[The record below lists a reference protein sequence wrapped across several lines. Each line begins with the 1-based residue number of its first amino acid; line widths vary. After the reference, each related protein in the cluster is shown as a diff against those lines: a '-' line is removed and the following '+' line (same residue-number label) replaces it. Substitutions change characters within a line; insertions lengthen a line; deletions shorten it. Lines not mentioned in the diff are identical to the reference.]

1 MFRNEAGMGVFVG
14 MKVKRLNHAP
24 RLVKAL
30 TTPLKALLMVA
41 AVATLWVIF
50 IQWKMVSLPDGKL
63 PPKEVGI
70 VLGAALWQSTPSPA
84 LQERLNRA
92 VLLYEEGTIKRIIV
106 SGGYDHANSKLTE
119 AEGMRNYLLD
129 KGVRES
135 DIYLENAATSTYE
148 NMLFS
153 QNIMKQN
160 GWTSSVIVTHR
171 YHAVRALDIARFLG
185 YEDPEASPMDSNV
198 LIMSW
203 HKGRETLALTK
214 WQWDKV
220 MLALG
225 QQTES

>member
-1 MFRNEAGMGVFVG
+1 MGVFG
-14 MKVKRLNHAP
+14 LKVKRLNHAP

-30 TTPLKALLMVA
+30 KFPIKAMLMVIAIALL
-41 AVATLWVIF
+41 WVLF
-50 IQWKMVSLPDGKL
+50 IQWKMASLPDGKL

-92 VLLYEEGTIKRIIV
+92 IQLYESGSIRQIIV
-106 SGGYDHANSKLTE
+106 SGGYDHASSKLTE
-119 AEGMRNYLLD
+119 AEGMRNYLVD
-129 KGVRES
+129 KGVRQS
-135 DIYLENAATSTYE
+135 DIYLENAATNTYE
-148 NMLFS
+148 NLLFS
-153 QNIMKQN
+153 QKIMQSN

-185 YEDPEASPMDSNV
+185 YEDTEASPMDSSV
-198 LIMSW
+198 LMMSW

-220 MLALG
+220 RMVLG
-225 QQTES
+225 QQQEN

>member
-1 MFRNEAGMGVFVG
+1 
-14 MKVKRLNHAP
+14 MKVKRLNQAP
-24 RLVKAL
+24 RLAEVLKL
-30 TTPLKALLMVA
+30 PLKVILIFAAL
-41 AVATLWVIF
+41 AVLWVIF
-50 IQWKMVSLPDGKL
+50 IQWKMESLPEGNL
-63 PPKEVGI
+63 PSKEVGI

-92 VLLYEEGTIKRIIV
+92 VQLYEEGAIKQIIV
-106 SGGYDHANSKLTE
+106 TGGYDHANSKLTE

-135 DIYLENAATSTYE
+135 DIYLENEATSTYE

-185 YEDPEASPMDSNV
+185 YEDPAASPMDSNV
-198 LIMSW
+198 LMMTW

-220 MLALG
+220 MLTWER
-225 QQTES
+225 QSES